1 MITYPCRIVKPP
13 GRLCLCSHCLQVRH
27 LWQESSP
34 TFVRFHENAF
44 LCALKP
50 IFSKKTLAFP
60 CEKWYVVSQR
70 GALDTR
76 IFRLPAQPGLRPA
89 RSVLSVA
96 IFFIYLLIIYP
107 ACPQGQKAAAQP
119 ARAAV
124 FYFSGQRPKDPAAAS
139 SRSGVLLLFVQFFA
153 RSATASRTSPE
164 K

>member
-1 MITYPCRIVKPP
+1 V
-13 GRLCLCSHCLQVRH
+13 LQVRH
-27 LWQESSP
+27 LWQESTP
-34 TFVRFHENAF
+34 TFVRFNENAF
-44 LCALKP
+44 LCAFKP

-70 GALDTR
+70 GVLDTR

-124 FYFSGQRPKDPAAAS
+124 FLFFRPPAKRPRRSQQPQRGLMRYWFSFLPGPPRPPALRRR
-139 SRSGVLLLFVQFFA
+139 SRGCPA
-153 RSATASRTSPE
+153 RP
-164 K
+164 